1 MNCNL
6 ARRAGFLED
15 SIPGLD
21 TDHRAYLTTAL
32 GAAFK
37 AGDYLLEMNRK
48 DRAELKIGAKGHNDF
63 VTEADRTAEAIIIET
78 ISAVFPDHSFLAEE
92 SGLSHKA
99 NCARWIIDPLDGT
112 TNFIHGFP
120 VWAVSIA
127 LEINGR
133 LEAAAVRDPLHDETF
148 YAVSGNGAFL
158 NGQPIEI
165 SKNTD
170 FSKALLLTG
179 FPFKAQHNLDIYLE
193 SFKKL
198 FRMCSGIR
206 RAGCAS
212 LDLSWLAAGRA
223 DGFWELS
230 LSPWDMAAGVLL
242 IREAGGIVSDLH
254 GDPERFMQTGNITA
268 GNKFMHSEIVRITK
282 EILSALP

>member
-6 ARRAGFLED
+6 AGRTGSLTD
-15 SIPGLD
+15 SIPGLGAE
-21 TDHRAYLTTAL
+21 HRAYLTTAL
-32 GAAFK
+32 DAAFK
-37 AGDYLLEMNRK
+37 ASDYLLEMNRK

-63 VTEADRTAEAIIIET
+63 VTEADRTAESIIIET
-78 ISAVFPDHSFLAEE
+78 ISAAFPDHSFLAEE

-99 NCARWIIDPLDGT
+99 NGARWIIDPLDGT
-112 TNFIHGFP
+112 ANFIHGFP

-133 LEAAAVRDPLHDETF
+133 LEAAAVHDPLHDETF

-158 NGQPIEI
+158 NGQPIGI
-165 SKNTD
+165 SKITD

-179 FPFKAQHNLDIYLE
+179 FPFKAQQTLDIYLE
-193 SFKKL
+193 SFRKL

-230 LSPWDMAAGVLL
+230 LSPWDMAAGALL
-242 IREAGGIVSDLH
+242 VREAGGVVSDIH
-254 GDPERFMQTGNITA
+254 GDPKHFMQTGNIAA
-268 GNKFMHSEIVRITK
+268 GNKYIHSKILTLTK
-282 EILSALP
+282 DILSPLP

>member
-1 MNCNL
+1 MKCNL
-6 ARRAGFLED
+6 AGRAGSLAD
-15 SIPGLD
+15 SIPGLGAE
-21 TDHRAYLTTAL
+21 HRAYLKTAL
-32 GAAFK
+32 DAAFK

-63 VTEADRTAEAIIIET
+63 VTEADRTAERIIIET
-78 ISAVFPDHSFLAEE
+78 ISATFPDHSFLAEE
-92 SGLSHKA
+92 SGLSRDA
-99 NCARWIIDPLDGT
+99 NGARWIIDPLDGT

-127 LEINGR
+127 LEIDGR

-148 YAVSGNGAFL
+148 YAASGNGAFL
-158 NGQPIEI
+158 NGKPISI

-179 FPFKAQHNLDIYLE
+179 FPFKAQQTLDIYLE
-193 SFKKL
+193 SFRKL

-230 LSPWDMAAGVLL
+230 LSPWDMAAGALL
-242 IREAGGIVSDLH
+242 VREAGGVVTDIH
-254 GDPERFMQTGNITA
+254 GDPDHFMQTGNITA
-268 GNKFMHSEIVRITK
+268 GNKYIHSEIVAITK
-282 EILSALP
+282 EILSPLP